1 MDSGRKNGLWI
12 QYLYHS
18 YIKDLRILEN
28 CLNLCSVK
36 WLKLRKTH
44 VISLIPFG
52 IWYSYTELATDLM
65 NWRIFFLNVRK
76 LSQLL
81 RLGSSLFHSEIV
93 VNGKKEFLE
102 ETCFD
107 LKVARLCT
115 FLVVYG
121 VRQRILRMLNFK

>member
-12 QYLYHS
+12 QYLDHS

-36 WLKLRKTH
+36 WLKLRKTR
-44 VISLIPFG
+44 VISLILFG
-52 IWYSYTELATDLM
+52 IWYSYTELAADLM

-76 LSQLL
+76 FSQLL

-102 ETCFD
+102 EICFD

-121 VRQRILRMLNFK
+121 VRQNILRMLDFK